1 MRIGYGWGTLLT
13 NDFRGL
19 VPDGRLDPISIVCK
33 VIAADGRPTV
43 KISDNPS
50 KAIGP
55 AEEIARYTRVFG
67 IESQPAMP
75 VLV

>member
-33 VIAADGRPTV
+33 VIAANGRPTV

-55 AEEIARYTRVFG
+55 EAEITRYTRVFG
-67 IESQPAMP
+67 VEDQAAMP

>member
-1 MRIGYGWGTLLT
+1 M
-13 NDFRGL
+13 
-19 VPDGRLDPISIVCK
+19 PEGRLDPISVVCK
-33 VIAADGRPTV
+33 VTEAEGRPTV

-67 IESQPAMP
+67 DAGQAAMP

>member
-55 AEEIARYTRVFG
+55 AEEITRYTRVFG
-67 IESQPAMP
+67 AAGQAAMP